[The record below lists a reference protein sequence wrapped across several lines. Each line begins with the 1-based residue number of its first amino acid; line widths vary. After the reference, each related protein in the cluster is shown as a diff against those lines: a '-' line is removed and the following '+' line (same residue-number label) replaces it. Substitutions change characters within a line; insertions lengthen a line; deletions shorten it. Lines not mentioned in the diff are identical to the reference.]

1 MDTSTQKF
9 KIRLGLFVA
18 GGLAIFMFAIFIIG
32 KQKNLFNPVYKLSSD
47 FYNVS
52 GLQVGNNVRFSGIN
66 VGTVDNIKIIND
78 STVRVD
84 LLLRKEVR
92 KFIKADSEVTIG
104 SEGLIGD
111 KLIIITQG
119 STEALLARDGQ
130 RLESKEPVEFDA
142 IIASLE
148 VTAGFAE
155 IITQQLSEIM
165 VKVNSGRGT
174 LGRLIYDSTIALDF
188 KQTVANFEKASEILD
203 ETVIQTKEGV
213 LDLMES
219 FKTTASNTEN
229 FSQQAAET
237 MNKLNSGEGII
248 GKLIQDSTMSMNLD
262 STMLNLKNS
271 SKGLEESIVAIHN
284 TWPLKKYFRKK
295 AKEEEKKL
303 REAEAN
309 KAGKF

>member
-18 GGLAIFMFAIFIIG
+18 GGLVIFMFAIFIIG

-52 GLQVGNNVRFSGIN
+52 GLQVGNIVRFSGIN

-78 STVRVD
+78 STVSVE
-84 LLLRKEVR
+84 LLIRQEVK
-92 KFIKADSEVTIG
+92 KFIKTDSEVMIG

-119 STEALLARDGQ
+119 SSEAMLAIEGQ
-130 RLESKEPVEFDA
+130 RLNSKEPVELDA

-155 IITQQLSEIM
+155 VITQQLSEIM

-174 LGRLIYDSTIALDF
+174 LGRLIYDSTIAQDF
-188 KQTVANFEKASEILD
+188 KQTVSNFEKASEILD

-213 LDLMES
+213 LELMES
-219 FKTTASNTEN
+219 FKTTAGNTEN

-237 MNKLNSGEGII
+237 MVKVNSGDGII
-248 GKLIQDSTMSMNLD
+248 GKLLQDSTMSKNLD
-262 STMLNLKNS
+262 ETMLNLKNS
-271 SKGLEESIVAIHN
+271 SKGLEESIVALHN
-284 TWPLKKYFRKK
+284 TWPLKRYFRKK
-295 AKEEEKKL
+295 AKEDEEKL
-303 REAEAN
+303 RAIEAKKSE
-309 KAGKF
+309 KF